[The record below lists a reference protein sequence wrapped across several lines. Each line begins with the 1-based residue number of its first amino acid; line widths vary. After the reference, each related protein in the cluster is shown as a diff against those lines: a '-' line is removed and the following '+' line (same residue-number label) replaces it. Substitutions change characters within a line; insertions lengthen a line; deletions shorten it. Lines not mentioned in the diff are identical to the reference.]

1 MTKIANLY
9 VESTEEFKQRLI
21 DHIENPKPHPLV
33 KPLTYSDQIE
43 LNQLNPEAM
52 SEERLSE
59 FQSHGWFTGFVYNR
73 ELYQEH
79 QDRLNTLTKPDSQ

>member
-1 MTKIANLY
+1 MTKIANRS
-9 VESTEEFKQRLI
+9 VESIEEFKQRLI
-21 DHIENPKPHPLV
+21 DDIDNPQPHPLV
-33 KPLTYSDQIE
+33 KPITYSEQFE

-59 FQSHGWFTGFVYNR
+59 LQSHGWFTGFAYNP

-79 QDRLNTLTKPDSQ
+79 QDRLNLLDR